1 MDLRFKRS
9 FESQVWTFVS
19 TIQSLVEHAGGS
31 GPTGQDGMRVAEEDP
46 GNQGLRTWG
55 LNVGTC
61 FHLNLALSLVIHL
74 L

>member
-1 MDLRFKRS
+1 MDLHFKHS
-9 FESQVWTFVS
+9 FESQAWTFVS
-19 TIQSLVEHAGGS
+19 NTQSLVEHAGGS
-31 GPTGQDGMRVAEEDP
+31 GPTGQVGMRVAEEGP

-61 FHLNLALSLVIHL
+61 FHLNLALRHVTHL